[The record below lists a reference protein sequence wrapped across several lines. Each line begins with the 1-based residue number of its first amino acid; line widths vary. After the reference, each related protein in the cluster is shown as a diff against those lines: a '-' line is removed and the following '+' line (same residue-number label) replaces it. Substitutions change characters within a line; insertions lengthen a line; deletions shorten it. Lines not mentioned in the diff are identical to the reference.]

1 MIDLIFQSRVND
13 CQREDFMSDDVAP
26 TSVQRQDC
34 KITKM
39 VAVPSAKPE
48 SCPDTSEWPDS
59 CLGISGDA
67 VNTRPMSAL
76 AIGRENGTVAV
87 FLEATGSAVDYY
99 QVQPLLPV
107 FLFGFFLRYYY
118 TLQSSTLLS
127 TYTAVGTLSIQWY
140 STYFV

>member
-1 MIDLIFQSRVND
+1 MNSFLGVGVIIMIDLIFQSRVND

-59 CLGISGDA
+59 CLGILGDA
-67 VNTRPMSAL
+67 MNTRPMSAL

-99 QVQPLLPV
+99 QVQPLTRV
-107 FLFGFFLRYYY
+107 FFGFFLRYSLPYK
-118 TLQSSTLLS
+118 
-127 TYTAVGTLSIQWY
+127 APRC
-140 STYFV
+140 